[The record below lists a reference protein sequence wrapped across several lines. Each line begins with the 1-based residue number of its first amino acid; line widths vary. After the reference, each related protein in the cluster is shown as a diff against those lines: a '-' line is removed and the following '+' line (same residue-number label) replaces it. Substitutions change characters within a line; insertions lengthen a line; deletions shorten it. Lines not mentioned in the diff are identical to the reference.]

1 MIFKKIAVFSILAAL
16 LTTLMGSPD
25 IAVAEPAKE
34 CEPVEKKKVKV
45 EGYISKKFKKQR
57 KQIYKEF
64 AEMGYTRVA
73 LKVYP
78 MGETSKVLAI
88 GRCVPAHMARHIIQK
103 SRQYSTGVQYLV
115 QQQFL
120 SSHWFGVGATI
131 FDEPSQGEVTKEQV
145 DELLNPDL
153 GDEQFHKLYRK
164 FSTPKDLVPFFGL
177 QVPNAKKAVD

>member
-1 MIFKKIAVFSILAAL
+1 MAVSSWVVLTL
-16 LTTLMGSPD
+16 LVTLIGSPD
-25 IAVAEPAKE
+25 MAFAEATAE
-34 CEPVEKKKVKV
+34 CKPVEQKKVKV
-45 EGYISKKFKKQR
+45 EGYISKKFKKQK
-57 KQIYKEF
+57 KQIFKEF
-64 AEMGYTRVA
+64 AEMGYTRVV

-88 GRCVPAHMARHIIQK
+88 GRCVPAYIARHIILK

-120 SSHWFGVGATI
+120 PSHWFGVGATI

-153 GDEQFHKLYRK
+153 GDKQFHQLYRK
-164 FSTPKDLVPFFGL
+164 LSTPTDTVPFFGL
-177 QVPNAKKAVD
+177 QVPNAKKAVN

>member
-1 MIFKKIAVFSILAAL
+1 MIFKKIVAFAMLAAL

-25 IAVAEPAKE
+25 TAFAASATE
-34 CEPVEKKKVKV
+34 CVPVEKKKVKI
-45 EGYISKKFKKQR
+45 EGYISKKFKKQK
-57 KQIYKEF
+57 KQIFKEF

-88 GRCVPAHMARHIIQK
+88 GRCVPAYIARHIILK

-145 DELLNPDL
+145 DELLNPDFS
-153 GDEQFHKLYRK
+153 DEQFHQLYRK
-164 FSTPKDLVPFFGL
+164 LATPKDTVPFFGL

>member
-1 MIFKKIAVFSILAAL
+1 MALAESATECIPVEEKKI
-16 LTTLMGSPD
+16 
-25 IAVAEPAKE
+25 
-34 CEPVEKKKVKV
+34 KV

-57 KQIYKEF
+57 KEINKEF

-88 GRCVPAHMARHIIQK
+88 GRCVPAYIARHIIQK

-120 SSHWFGVGATI
+120 YSHWFGVGATI

-145 DELLNPDL
+145 DELLNPDFS
-153 GDEQFHKLYRK
+153 DEQFHQLYRK
-164 FSTPKDLVPFFGL
+164 LSTPKDLVPIFGL
-177 QVPNAKKAVD
+177 QVPNVKKAVD

>member
-1 MIFKKIAVFSILAAL
+1 MLAAL
-16 LTTLMGSPD
+16 LATLMGSPNT
-25 IAVAEPAKE
+25 AFAGSTTE
-34 CEPVEKKKVKV
+34 CEPVEKKKVKI
-45 EGYISKKFKKQR
+45 EGYISKKFR
-57 KQIYKEF
+57 KQIFKEF
-64 AEMGYTRVA
+64 GEMGYTRVA

-88 GRCVPAHMARHIIQK
+88 GRCVPAYLARHIILK

-131 FDEPSQGEVTKEQV
+131 F
-145 DELLNPDL
+145 
-153 GDEQFHKLYRK
+153 
-164 FSTPKDLVPFFGL
+164 VPFFGL